1 MQVLCKFTRVNFSLI
16 RLIETNL
23 QQQKKQ
29 GFFHE
34 SFRRGRKKAVSA
46 ILLYSNLE
54 ETFCLD
60 PSVVDPDP
68 ELLPD
73 PDSARMKEEK
83 N

>member
-1 MQVLCKFTRVNFSLI
+1 MKAFGG
-16 RLIETNL
+16 EE
-23 QQQKKQ
+23 KKQ
-29 GFFHE
+29 CRPSYF
-34 SFRRGRKKAVSA
+34 
-46 ILLYSNLE
+46 IQ